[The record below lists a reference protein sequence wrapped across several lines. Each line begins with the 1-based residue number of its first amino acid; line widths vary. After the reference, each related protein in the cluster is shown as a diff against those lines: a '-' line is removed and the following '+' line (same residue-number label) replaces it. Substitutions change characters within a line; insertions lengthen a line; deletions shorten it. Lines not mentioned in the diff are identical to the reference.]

1 MRKIDKV
8 KYDIGQ
14 KVYIVDRYAD
24 EPTECTIA
32 EIRISAFRE
41 GIIAQYFIDYQQA
54 KRNWSDGAES
64 VEGKRECRQESDLY
78 PSKSAALAKTLME
91 RERSLREFIEKCDIE
106 GLKGKLEEALKE
118 EGKQ

>member
-14 KVYIVDRYAD
+14 KVYIVERYAD

-41 GIIAQYFIDYQQA
+41 GILAQYYVDFQRTNRKWGDEATSIED
-54 KRNWSDGAES
+54 
-64 VEGKRECRQESDLY
+64 KRECKQESDLY
-78 PSKSAALAKTLME
+78 PSKSAAIAKTLMD
-91 RERSLREFIEKCDIE
+91 REKDLREFTKRCDIE

-118 EGKQ
+118 EGKE